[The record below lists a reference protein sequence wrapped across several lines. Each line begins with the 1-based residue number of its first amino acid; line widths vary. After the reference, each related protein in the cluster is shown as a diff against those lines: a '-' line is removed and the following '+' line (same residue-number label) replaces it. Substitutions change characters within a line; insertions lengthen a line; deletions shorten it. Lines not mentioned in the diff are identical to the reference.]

1 MDPSIGAVA
10 HGWQHNR
17 HKKEKA
23 HNNIL
28 KSKVAIRAKAVFLRK
43 TNHILFSALAL
54 SLCFRAGLPPTRRL
68 VKWHNGKCLHFFS
81 ISFQYM
87 KQFLLLFFSALLT
100 LGADAQTRTFT
111 DNLVVDM
118 GGTTGTTA
126 PLTATV
132 YLTEHDG
139 KVDLE
144 LRNFVFK
151 TPTVN
156 TAVGHIKLSD
166 LTVTEDGEKKRF
178 SGKGK
183 AKLTRGDLP
192 GYFFW
197 MSSLLSSL
205 DMEAD
210 GYFTADSLNFA
221 LDFTVPIQGKMKVKY
236 GRWTTTG
243 VQTAVS
249 APADEAVYTLG
260 GRRLPALP
268 ARGGVYIV
276 GGRKVVR

>member
-1 MDPSIGAVA
+1 MK
-10 HGWQHNR
+10 H
-17 HKKEKA
+17 
-23 HNNIL
+23 L
-28 KSKVAIRAKAVFLRK
+28 LL
-43 TNHILFSALAL
+43 ILFAAVL
-54 SLCFRAGLPPTRRL
+54 SLGAG
-68 VKWHNGKCLHFFS
+68 
-81 ISFQYM
+81 
-87 KQFLLLFFSALLT
+87 
-100 LGADAQTRTFT
+100 AQTRTFT
-111 DNLVVDM
+111 DQLVVDM

-166 LTVTEDGEKKRF
+166 LTVTEDGDKKRF

-183 AKLTRGDLP
+183 AKITSGDLP

-197 MSSLLSSL
+197 MGTFLSPL
-205 DMEAD
+205 DMEAE
-210 GYFTADSLNFA
+210 GEFTADNLHFTLNFS
-221 LDFTVPIQGKMKVKY
+221 VPIQGKMKVKY
-236 GRWTTTG
+236 GQRKTTG
-243 VQTAVS
+243 IQSAVH
-249 APADEAVYTLG
+249 APADETIHTLD
-260 GRRLPALP
+260 GRRVGTLP
-268 ARGGVYIV
+268 ARGGIYIV

>member
-1 MDPSIGAVA
+1 MK
-10 HGWQHNR
+10 H
-17 HKKEKA
+17 
-23 HNNIL
+23 L
-28 KSKVAIRAKAVFLRK
+28 LL
-43 TNHILFSALAL
+43 ILFAAVL
-54 SLCFRAGLPPTRRL
+54 SLGAG
-68 VKWHNGKCLHFFS
+68 
-81 ISFQYM
+81 
-87 KQFLLLFFSALLT
+87 
-100 LGADAQTRTFT
+100 AQTRTFT
-111 DNLVVDM
+111 DQLVVDM

-151 TPTVN
+151 AGSVN

-166 LTVTEDGEKKRF
+166 LTVTEDGDKKRF

-197 MSSLLSSL
+197 MSTFMPTL
-205 DMEAD
+205 DMEAE
-210 GYFTADSLNFA
+210 GEFTADNLHFT
-221 LDFTVPIQGKMKVKY
+221 LDFSVPIQGKMKVMY
-236 GRWTTTG
+236 GQRKTTG
-243 VQTAVS
+243 MRSTVN
-249 APADEAVYTLG
+249 APADETIYTLD
-260 GRRLPALP
+260 GRRVGTLPAH
-268 ARGGVYIV
+268 GIYIV

>member
-1 MDPSIGAVA
+1 
-10 HGWQHNR
+10 
-17 HKKEKA
+17 
-23 HNNIL
+23 
-28 KSKVAIRAKAVFLRK
+28 
-43 TNHILFSALAL
+43 
-54 SLCFRAGLPPTRRL
+54 
-68 VKWHNGKCLHFFS
+68 
-81 ISFQYM
+81 M
-87 KQFLLLFFSALLT
+87 KQFLLLFFGALLS
-100 LGADAQTRTFT
+100 LGAGAQTRTFT

-126 PLTATV
+126 PITATV

-166 LTVTEDGEKKRF
+166 LTVTEDGNKKRF

-197 MSSLLSSL
+197 MSTFMSSL
-205 DMEAD
+205 DMEAN
-210 GYFTADSLNFA
+210 GYFTADNLNFT
-221 LDFTVPIQGKMKVKY
+221 LDFAVPFQGKMKVMY
-236 GRWTTTG
+236 GQRKTTG

-260 GRRLPALP
+260 GRRLEALP
-268 ARGGVYIV
+268 ARGGIYIV

>member
-1 MDPSIGAVA
+1 
-10 HGWQHNR
+10 
-17 HKKEKA
+17 
-23 HNNIL
+23 
-28 KSKVAIRAKAVFLRK
+28 
-43 TNHILFSALAL
+43 
-54 SLCFRAGLPPTRRL
+54 
-68 VKWHNGKCLHFFS
+68 
-81 ISFQYM
+81 M
-87 KQFLLLFFSALLT
+87 KHFLLLIFAALLG
-100 LGADAQTRTFT
+100 LSAGAQTRTYT
-111 DNLVVDM
+111 DNLVVDL
-118 GGTTGTTA
+118 GGKTGTTA
-126 PLTATV
+126 PITATV

-151 TPTVN
+151 VGGTSTP
-156 TAVGHIKLSD
+156 VGHIKLSD
-166 LTVTEDGEKKRF
+166 LTVTPDGDKQRF

-197 MSSLLSSL
+197 MSTFMSSL
-205 DMEAD
+205 DMEAK
-210 GYFTADSLNFA
+210 GYFTAVSLNFA

-249 APADEAVYTLG
+249 APADEAIYTLG
-260 GRRLPALP
+260 GRRLEALP
-268 ARGGVYIV
+268 TRGGVYIV